1 MEVKFNIAYYLAKCE
16 RPFADYPHLI
26 TLEKKNHMKNIS
38 NSYVTDRACAVFTD
52 YIRKV
57 TKESFAKDFAN
68 ARYYSVLSDGS
79 TDSAVIEQEVVYVL
93 YLSKDGVPVVKYL
106 SIESAQNGDI
116 DGLKDCISKA
126 FERIGITKFS
136 ERLLGLNVDS
146 ANVNTGIH
154 KGLKG
159 IGTKIKKE
167 ADWLQLV
174 HCFNHHLELALKDAF
189 SNS

>member
-1 MEVKFNIAYYLAKCE
+1 MWKIW
-16 RPFADYPHLI
+16 
-26 TLEKKNHMKNIS
+26 
-38 NSYVTDRACAVFTD
+38 ACAVFTD
-52 YIRKV
+52 YIGKV

-68 ARYYSVLSDGS
+68 ARYYSVLSDSS

-106 SIESAQNGDI
+106 SIESAQNGDT

-159 IGTKIKKE
+159 LGTKIKKE

-174 HCFNHHLELALKDAF
+174 HCFNHHLELA
-189 SNS
+189 